1 MNGCALFNYWQ
12 DFNGELAKKNCSGV
26 IYGLKLDAFGNCF
39 LKNGGFASTMTRNEN
54 STYARLRSSSTT

>member
-12 DFNGELAKKNCSGV
+12 DFNGELVKKNCSGV